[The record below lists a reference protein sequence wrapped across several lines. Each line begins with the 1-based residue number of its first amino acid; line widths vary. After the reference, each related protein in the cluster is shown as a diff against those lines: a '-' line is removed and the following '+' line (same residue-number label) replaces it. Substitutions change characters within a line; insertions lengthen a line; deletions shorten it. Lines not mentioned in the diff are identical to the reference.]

1 MFEFVNIQQG
11 YYINIILKFQRK
23 ISVFL
28 TGLTDPFISSPRF
41 WMRFI
46 PWNFSSRVRALVN
59 RHTVKTAFCHTSK
72 HYVQFHQSCFGY
84 HVSTSVWILLRSRF
98 NRWALVPFTDTPR
111 ISILCI
117 SHFSFANNL
126 KNF

>member
-1 MFEFVNIQQG
+1 MFEFVNIQQR

-28 TGLTDPFISSPRF
+28 TGLTDPFISSSRF
-41 WMRFI
+41 LMRFI

-59 RHTVKTAFCHTSK
+59 RHTVKTAFCHASK

-84 HVSTSVWILLRSRF
+84 HVSTSV
-98 NRWALVPFTDTPR
+98 
-111 ISILCI
+111 
-117 SHFSFANNL
+117 
-126 KNF
+126 